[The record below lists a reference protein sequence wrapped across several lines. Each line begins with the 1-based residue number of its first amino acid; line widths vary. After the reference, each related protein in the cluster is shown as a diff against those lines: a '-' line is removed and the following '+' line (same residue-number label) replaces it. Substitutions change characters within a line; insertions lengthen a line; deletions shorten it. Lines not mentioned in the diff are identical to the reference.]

1 MQINFLLEIMT
12 TNKQQKNKVKNVKDN
27 LKKIEKEP
35 LLANI
40 LAIFKQAEDES
51 FNYKQISAQLGYDN
65 PNDREKIADA
75 LEKLYKLGALKRV
88 GKGKYQISSQ
98 VIQKNA
104 PTSELIGKIDFKS
117 TGKAYFISPELSE
130 DIFISPINTDNA
142 LPGDKVKIRLLP
154 KRKNRKP
161 EGIVVEVVERN
172 RTQFVGVY
180 EKGAYASYVISD
192 DSKMPVEFVIPK
204 DLSNGAN
211 NGDKVVVEIVE
222 WEQGIKAPVGKIV
235 RVLGQPGE
243 NEVEMLSILVNNG
256 FHLDFPADVIE
267 ESLHISK
274 DISPEVI
281 SNRKDFR
288 DVLTFTI
295 DPAEAKDF
303 DDAISFRIL
312 DDGNYE
318 IGVHIA
324 DVTHYVKPLSKI
336 DIEAYQRATSVYL
349 VDRTLHML
357 PESLSADICSLRP
370 NEDRLAFSVIFI
382 MNNKA
387 KVIKSYICET
397 IIRSDYR
404 FSYDEAQQIIDGKN
418 KDLDGDAMH
427 ILNSLAQIL
436 RAERFRN
443 GAINFHSEEIS
454 FILNEQKKPIEIVTK
469 EQREANQLIEEFMLL
484 ANKTVA
490 EYIGLILKQKS
501 NRELPFVYRVHDKP
515 SPEKIATLAVFLRK
529 LGYKLNLDNDIAMAK
544 SMNKLFEDIA
554 DKPEENMIN
563 QIAIRTMARAI
574 YTTHNIG
581 HYGLAFRYYTHFTS
595 PIRRYPDMMVHRLL
609 KSYLSNDSKIRYE
622 KISDL
627 EEKCKHS
634 SDMEQKAQNAEWDSI
649 KYKQTEFM
657 LDKVDKVFTGAI
669 TGVSKWGLFVE
680 LDGKICE
687 GLVHMVDMKDD
698 YYYLDENNYML
709 VGRRTGTRYRLG
721 DRVRIK
727 IKSVDVAKKQI
738 SMTLC

>member
-1 MQINFLLEIMT
+1 MT

-180 EKGAYASYVISD
+180 EKGAYASYVIPD

-274 DISPEVI
+274 DI
-281 SNRKDFR
+281 
-288 DVLTFTI
+288 
-295 DPAEAKDF
+295 
-303 DDAISFRIL
+303 
-312 DDGNYE
+312 
-318 IGVHIA
+318 
-324 DVTHYVKPLSKI
+324 
-336 DIEAYQRATSVYL
+336 
-349 VDRTLHML
+349 
-357 PESLSADICSLRP
+357 
-370 NEDRLAFSVIFI
+370 
-382 MNNKA
+382 
-387 KVIKSYICET
+387 
-397 IIRSDYR
+397 
-404 FSYDEAQQIIDGKN
+404 
-418 KDLDGDAMH
+418 
-427 ILNSLAQIL
+427 
-436 RAERFRN
+436 
-443 GAINFHSEEIS
+443 
-454 FILNEQKKPIEIVTK
+454 
-469 EQREANQLIEEFMLL
+469 
-484 ANKTVA
+484 
-490 EYIGLILKQKS
+490 
-501 NRELPFVYRVHDKP
+501 
-515 SPEKIATLAVFLRK
+515 
-529 LGYKLNLDNDIAMAK
+529 
-544 SMNKLFEDIA
+544 
-554 DKPEENMIN
+554 
-563 QIAIRTMARAI
+563 
-574 YTTHNIG
+574 
-581 HYGLAFRYYTHFTS
+581 
-595 PIRRYPDMMVHRLL
+595 
-609 KSYLSNDSKIRYE
+609 
-622 KISDL
+622 
-627 EEKCKHS
+627 
-634 SDMEQKAQNAEWDSI
+634 
-649 KYKQTEFM
+649 
-657 LDKVDKVFTGAI
+657 
-669 TGVSKWGLFVE
+669 
-680 LDGKICE
+680 
-687 GLVHMVDMKDD
+687 
-698 YYYLDENNYML
+698 
-709 VGRRTGTRYRLG
+709 
-721 DRVRIK
+721 
-727 IKSVDVAKKQI
+727 
-738 SMTLC
+738 